1 MSSRAN
7 NHERPTWPT
16 TARAM
21 NNNGD
26 GSLPPGTQK
35 PKGGFQAAKEC
46 WLMMLASYPNL
57 SGADLA
63 VAIVIAKHMNSSSGK
78 AWPSLET
85 IAKLTH
91 RDRSSAWRSLRRL
104 YL

>member
-1 MSSRAN
+1 
-7 NHERPTWPT
+7 
-16 TARAM
+16 
-21 NNNGD
+21 
-26 GSLPPGTQK
+26 
-35 PKGGFQAAKEC
+35 
-46 WLMMLASYPNL
+46 MMLASYPNL

-91 RDRSSAWRSLRRL
+91 RDRSTVWRSVRRL
-104 YL
+104 DQLKLLAIAKRRGRNQYNVYSALLGEIERDPKTLGRRRKVSPTG